1 MPRKPREEC
10 ESQIYHVVQR
20 GVGQQI
26 LFEDD
31 DDRQFFLT
39 LLQKH
44 LCDSPTSSL
53 LAWCL
58 MSNHT
63 HLLIHRKLSDLS
75 KAMKLIG
82 VGYARYFNDRYD
94 RTGHLF
100 QDRFASE
107 VVKDDEQLLTTIRY
121 IHNNPMKAKVA
132 KTSAYAWSSYQECI
146 GKKDECLIDRNFVIS
161 LFGSMDSFV
170 KFHQIDDEDKRHLDI
185 RSLHHGTLRFTESEA
200 LDVAEDILGMGRI
213 NSLKA
218 EPKSMRDAEIRN
230 LRAAGLSAR
239 QIMRITG
246 ISLGVVSRAFSGR

>member
-1 MPRKPREEC
+1 MSRKPREEC

-31 DDRQFFLT
+31 ADRRFFLT

-44 LCDSPTSSL
+44 LCGDTTSSL

-63 HLLIHRKLSDLS
+63 HLLIHKKLSDLS
-75 KAMKLIG
+75 NAMKLIG
-82 VGYARYFNDRYD
+82 LSYARYFNDRYD
-94 RTGHLF
+94 RSGHLF
-100 QDRFASE
+100 QDRFVSE
-107 VVKDDEQLLTTIRY
+107 AIKDDEQLLTTIRY
-121 IHNNPMKAKVA
+121 IHNNPVKAKMA
-132 KTSAYAWSSYQECI
+132 KATTYAWSSYQECI
-146 GKKDECLIDRNFVIS
+146 NKNDECLIDRNFVIG
-161 LFGSMDSFV
+161 LFGSTDSFI
-170 KFHQIDDEDKRHLDI
+170 KFHQIDSTDKHHLDI
-185 RSLHHGTLRFTESEA
+185 RSSQHNTHRFTESEA
-200 LDVAEDILGMGRI
+200 LEVAENILGMGRI

-218 EPKSMRDAEIRN
+218 EPKPIRDTEIRN

-246 ISLGVVSRAFSGR
+246 ISLGVISRAFSGK